1 MVRFTRLFAAA
12 MLLIAF
18 LSACGSAAPAA
29 PTAAP
34 SPTTAPAEPTAAPTP
49 TTAAPAEPTAAPAP
63 ASKLPVVVTFSILS
77 DFVQQ
82 VGGNFVEVT
91 TLVGPGGDAHTFEPT
106 PEDGKALVNAK
117 VIVENGLEFETW
129 LEDLY
134 TASGS
139 TATRIVASQGI
150 ETIAAEEH
158 AGEEH
163 AGEEH
168 GHGEFDPHVW
178 HDVNN
183 AIAMVETIRAG
194 LSAADP
200 TNAAIYQANA
210 DRYTAELQALNT
222 EIEQQIA
229 ALPAER
235 RKLVTTHDTF
245 GYFAKRY
252 GFEVVGT
259 ALASISTESGD
270 PSAAELA
277 DLITQIK
284 TVGVPAIFAEN
295 VSNSNIMETVAREAG
310 VELAPT
316 LYTDALGES
325 GSEGENYIAM
335 MRYNVTT
342 IVTALQ

>member
-1 MVRFTRLFAAA
+1 M
-12 MLLIAF
+12 
-18 LSACGSAAPAA
+18 
-29 PTAAP
+29 
-34 SPTTAPAEPTAAPTP
+34 
-49 TTAAPAEPTAAPAP
+49 
-63 ASKLPVVVTFSILS
+63 VVTFSVLS

-82 VGGNFVEVT
+82 VGGDLVEVT

-117 VIVENGLEFETW
+117 IIVENGLEFETW

-150 ETIAAEEH
+150 ETLAAEEH

-163 AGEEH
+163 ADEEAHAEGEEH

-178 HDVNN
+178 HNVNN

-200 TNAAIYQANA
+200 ANAAIYQANA

-229 ALPAER
+229 TLPAER

-284 TVGVPAIFAEN
+284 AIGVPAIFAEN
-295 VSNSNIMETVAREAG
+295 VSNSTIMETVAREAG
-310 VELAPT
+310 VKLAPT
-316 LYTDALGES
+316 LYTDALGEP

-335 MRYNVTT
+335 MRYNVAT